1 MKYTIFLT
9 SLVGLA
15 AIPTL
20 AQQTP
25 TPEPAAIHQVDF
37 SKAYIIIPE
46 TQPET
51 TNSEAEK
58 TETQDTPTL
67 QIGGVKTLEILDNEV
82 TQLNWT
88 LSLDFNSDED
98 TFHLSTQPQSN
109 NFDPELLQQQLRDS
123 VWTGEYKTVK
133 NRYSTELRI
142 QSVQQGFIGGEII
155 HTTTEEPE
163 PSSFLHTKVVGDI
176 TTQYLIEEDEEEPNW
191 IYVDEYDE
199 MVTQIN
205 KENEEKEE
213 EGIVPNPTI
222 LDTRHLIRLKR
233 TRRIGDPKHSSSSW
247 GAHNEYRLTLENNKI
262 TGGVGIPPDN
272 FGVKDELRGNGE
284 IELTR
289 LLSPPVETTPSVPE

>member
-15 AIPTL
+15 AMPIL

-25 TPEPAAIHQVDF
+25 TPEPAAENQVDF

-46 TQPET
+46 APTKKST
-51 TNSEAEK
+51 TEK
-58 TETQDTPTL
+58 TETTPKL
-67 QIGGVKTLEILDNEV
+67 HIGGVKTLEILGDEV

-88 LSLDFNSDED
+88 LSLDFNSNED
-98 TFHLSTQPQSN
+98 SFHLSTLPESN
-109 NFDPELLQQQLRDS
+109 DFDPELLQQQLRDS

-133 NRYSTELRI
+133 NHYSTELRI

-155 HTTTEEPE
+155 HTTAEEPE

-176 TTQYLIEEDEEEPNW
+176 TTQYLIEEDEEEPIW
-191 IYVDEYDE
+191 IDVDQYDE
-199 MVTQIN
+199 RVTQIN

-213 EGIVPNPTI
+213 DDIAPTPTI

-233 TRRIGDPKHSSSSW
+233 TRRIGDPKHATSSW
-247 GAHNEYRLTLENNKI
+247 GAHNEYRLTLENNNI
-262 TGGVGIPPDN
+262 TGGAGIPPDS
-272 FGVKDELRGNGE
+272 FGVKDELRGNGQ

-289 LLSPPVETTPSVPE
+289 LLSPPVESTPSEPE